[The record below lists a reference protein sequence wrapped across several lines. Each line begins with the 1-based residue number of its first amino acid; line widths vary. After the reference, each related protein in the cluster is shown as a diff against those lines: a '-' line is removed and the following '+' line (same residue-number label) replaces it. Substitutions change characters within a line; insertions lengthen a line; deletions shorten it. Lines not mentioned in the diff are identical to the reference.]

1 MAAPLNILVLDD
13 DRSVR
18 ELLRNVL
25 EAEGYA
31 CQVAADSQTAE
42 TILRRE
48 RCDLVLIDIYL
59 GADNGLEVL
68 QRLKAIQQDCECVM
82 MTAQATVETVTRSVA
97 EGALE
102 YLGKPILI
110 PDLLALVRRIAGH
123 RSQSPV
129 TAEPEEQQPESAII
143 GKSPKILEV
152 YRAIARVAP
161 TDATVLI
168 TGPSG
173 TGKELVARAIHQHSP
188 RASMPFTA
196 LNCAALPETML
207 ESELFGYER
216 GAFTGAD
223 SMRRG
228 LFEISK
234 GRTLFLD
241 EIGETSLAF
250 QVKMLRVLQERQI
263 RRLGSSTSIPVDVRI
278 LAATNADLPAM
289 VREKNFREDLYYR
302 LSVVQIAVPAL
313 SERREDIPLLARHF
327 LNKFN
332 RANRREVRMRKE
344 TIERLAQMEFPGN
357 VRELEN
363 LIERAAIF
371 SGTGEITIDDLEK
384 QRGHVPSDKPTEIA
398 AARPSETLRDTEK
411 EQILRVL
418 REAGGNRSLAARRL
432 GIERKTLYKK
442 ARRLGID
449 LDSMKT

>member
-1 MAAPLNILVLDD
+1 MATPLNILVLDD

-25 EAEGYA
+25 EAEGYS

-48 RCDLVLIDIYL
+48 RCDLALIDIYL
-59 GADNGLEVL
+59 GTENGLEVL
-68 QRLKAIQQDCECVM
+68 QRLKAIRPDCECVM

-123 RSQSPV
+123 RGQSQV

-152 YRAIARVAP
+152 YRAIARVAS

-168 TGPSG
+168 TGSSG
-173 TGKELVARAIHQHSP
+173 TGKELVARAIHQHSQ

-207 ESELFGYER
+207 EDELFGHEK

-228 LFEISK
+228 LFESSK
-234 GRTLFLD
+234 GGTLFLD

-250 QVKMLRVLQERQI
+250 QVKMLRVLQEKQI
-263 RRLGSSTSIPVDVRI
+263 RRLGSSTSILVDARI

-302 LSVVQIAVPAL
+302 LSVVQIAIPAL
-313 SERREDIPLLARHF
+313 KERREDIPLLARHF
-327 LNKFN
+327 LNRFN
-332 RANRREVRMRKE
+332 QANRREVRMRKE
-344 TIERLAQMEFPGN
+344 TMERLTQMEFPGN

-384 QRGHVPSDKPTEIA
+384 QRAHPPPESAEIA
-398 AARPSETLRDTEK
+398 PTRPSETLRDAEK
-411 EQILRVL
+411 QQILRVL

>member
-1 MAAPLNILVLDD
+1 MADPLNILVLDD

-25 EAEGYA
+25 EAEGYP
-31 CQVAADSQTAE
+31 CQVAEDSRTAE

-48 RCDLVLIDIYL
+48 RCDLALIDIYL

-68 QRLKAIQQDCECVM
+68 QRLKAIQPDCECVM

-110 PDLLALVRRIAGH
+110 PDLLALVRRIARL
-123 RSQSPV
+123 RSQAQATV
-129 TAEPEEQQPESAII
+129 EADEQQPESAII

-161 TDATVLI
+161 TDTTVLI

-173 TGKELVARAIHQHSP
+173 TGKELVARALHQHSR

-207 ESELFGYER
+207 ESELFGHER

-228 LFEISK
+228 LFESSK
-234 GRTLFLD
+234 GGTLFLD

-250 QVKMLRVLQERQI
+250 QVKMLRVLQEKEI

-278 LAATNADLPAM
+278 LAATNADLLAM

-313 SERREDIPLLARHF
+313 SERREDIPLLTRHF
-327 LNKFN
+327 LNRFN
-332 RANRREVRMRKE
+332 QANQREVRMRKE
-344 TIERLAQMEFPGN
+344 AIERLAQMEFPGN

-384 QRGHVPSDKPTEIA
+384 QRSAPPDKSAQSATT
-398 AARPSETLRDTEK
+398 RPSETLRDTEK